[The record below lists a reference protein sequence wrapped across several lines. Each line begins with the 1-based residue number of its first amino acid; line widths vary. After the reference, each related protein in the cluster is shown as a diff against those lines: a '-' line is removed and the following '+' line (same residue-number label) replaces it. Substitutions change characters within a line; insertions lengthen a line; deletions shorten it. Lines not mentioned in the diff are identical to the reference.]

1 MEKLLTDKVAI
12 VTGASRGIGR
22 QIAMTLAQEGAYVIV
37 NYNGSKEAAE
47 AVVETITAAGGQA
60 ETWQC
65 SVADFAAVEEM
76 IKSIYKKFGHIDV
89 LVNNAGITKDN
100 LIMRM
105 SEADFDRVIE
115 VNLKGAFNTIH
126 AAARQMI
133 RQKSGKIVNI
143 ASVSGVLGNAGQANY
158 AAAKAGIIGLTK
170 TIAREFAGRNI
181 QVNAVAPGFI
191 ETDMTEKLSDTIR
204 EQATQQIPMKKF
216 GHPEDVAE
224 AVAFLT
230 SDAASYITGQV
241 LCVDG
246 GMAM

>member
-1 MEKLLTDKVAI
+1 MEEKIAL
-12 VTGASRGIGR
+12 VTGASRGIGS
-22 QIAMTLAQEGAYVIV
+22 QIAKTLAKKNIFVVV
-37 NYNGSKEAAE
+37 NYSGSKEKAE
-47 AVVETITAAGGQA
+47 QTAEEIRNAGGKAVVYGCDI
-60 ETWQC
+60 
-65 SVADFAAVEEM
+65 SDFYATEDMVKE
-76 IKSIYKKFGHIDV
+76 IVKQYGRLDILI
-89 LVNNAGITKDN
+89 NNAGITKDN

-143 ASVSGVLGNAGQANY
+143 ASVSGQANY

-204 EQATQQIPMKKF
+204 EQVTQQIPMKKF

>member
-1 MEKLLTDKVAI
+1 MFEGKVAL
-12 VTGASRGIGR
+12 VTGAGKGIGKEIALELAR
-22 QIAMTLAQEGAYVIV
+22 GGAKCVINYASSAAGAESVAEEIRAMGSEAMTYKCDVSDAD
-37 NYNGSKEAAE
+37 
-47 AVVETITAAGGQA
+47 AVQKMITDVMEQYGR
-60 ETWQC
+60 
-65 SVADFAAVEEM
+65 
-76 IKSIYKKFGHIDV
+76 IDI
-89 LVNNAGITKDN
+89 LVNNAGITKDG
-100 LIMRM
+100 LMLKM
-105 SEADFDRVIE
+105 TEADFMAVLDI
-115 VNLKGAFNTIH
+115 NLKGAFNTIH